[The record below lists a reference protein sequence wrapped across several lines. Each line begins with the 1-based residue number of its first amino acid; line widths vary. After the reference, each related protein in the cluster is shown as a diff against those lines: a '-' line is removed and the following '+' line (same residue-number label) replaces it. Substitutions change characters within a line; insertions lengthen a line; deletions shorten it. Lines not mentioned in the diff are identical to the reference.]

1 MIASNKYKSV
11 RIWRY
16 DNNQIIST
24 QKTQMEQLSSSNIAD
39 IDIKKLNLLIKTSN
53 MTEDEAKALKYS
65 RRLKKMSHYN
75 KAQREKKKRQE
86 LSLEAEREYLQQEYS
101 YILQEVQMLK
111 EAKLNYEVLQILD
124 DLEDQY

>member
-1 MIASNKYKSV
+1 
-11 RIWRY
+11 
-16 DNNQIIST
+16 
-24 QKTQMEQLSSSNIAD
+24 MEQLARNEIAE
-39 IDIKKLNLLIKTSN
+39 IDMKKLNLLIKTSN